1 MHTYDL
7 TPLLRSTVG
16 FDRFYRIF
24 ESANRLNNNAPA
36 YPPYDIEKMGD
47 DGYRITMAVAGFSES
62 EISVTQ
68 DQNCLVIKAV
78 SDDMQKDSTYLHRG
92 IARRAFE
99 RNFELADYVN
109 VTSAGIEN
117 GLLHVNLTRELP
129 EEAKPR
135 TIEIASDEAGRI
147 LEDKVAA

>member
-1 MHTYDL
+1 MRTYDL

-16 FDRFYRIF
+16 FDRFNRIF
-24 ESANRLNNNAPA
+24 ESANRLNDNTPA
-36 YPPYDIEKMGD
+36 YPPYDIERTGD

-62 EISVTQ
+62 ELSVTQ
-68 DQNCLVIKAV
+68 KQNSLVIKGAT
-78 SDDMQKDSTYLHRG
+78 DDKTKDATYLHRG

-109 VTSAGIEN
+109 VTGARIEN
-117 GLLHVNLTRELP
+117 GLLHVDLARELP

-135 TIEIASDEAGRI
+135 TIKIASGEAGRV
-147 LEDKVAA
+147 LEGKAAA

>member
-1 MHTYDL
+1 MRTYDL
-7 TPLLRSTVG
+7 TPLSRSTVG

-24 ESANRLNNNAPA
+24 ESANRLNDNTPA

-47 DGYRITMAVAGFSES
+47 DGYRITMAVAGFSEP
-62 EISVTQ
+62 ELSVTQ
-68 DQNCLVIKAV
+68 KQNCLIIKGA
-78 SDDMQKDSTYLHRG
+78 SDDTQKDTAYLHRG

-109 VTSAGIEN
+109 VTSAKIEN
-117 GLLHVNLTRELP
+117 GLLHVDLCRELP

-135 TIEIASDEAGRI
+135 TIEIASGASGQI
-147 LEDKVAA
+147 LEGKAAA

>member
-16 FDRFYRIF
+16 FDRFYRIV
-24 ESANRLNNNAPA
+24 ESANRPNDNTPA
-36 YPPYDIEKMGD
+36 YPPYDIKKVGD
-47 DGYRITMAVAGFSES
+47 DGYRIIMAVAGFSKS
-62 EISVTQ
+62 ELSISQ
-68 DQNCLVIKAV
+68 EQNSLVIKGA
-78 SDDMQKDSTYLHRG
+78 SGDIDKDATYLHRG

-109 VTSAGIEN
+109 VIAARIEN
-117 GLLHVNLTRELP
+117 GLLHVDLSQELP

-135 TIEIASDEAGRI
+135 TIEIASNEAGRT
-147 LEDKVAA
+147 LKTKAAA

>member
-24 ESANRLNNNAPA
+24 DSANRLNDNAPA
-36 YPPYDIEKMGD
+36 YPPYDIEKMGV
-47 DGYRITMAVAGFSES
+47 DGYQITMAVAGFSKS

-68 DQNCLVIKAV
+68 NQNSLIIKAA
-78 SDDMQKDSTYLHRG
+78 SNNMQKDATYLHRG

-109 VTSAGIEN
+109 VTSARIEN
-117 GLLHVNLTRELP
+117 GLLHVNLNRDLP

-135 TIEIASDEAGRI
+135 IIEIASGEASQI
-147 LEDKVAA
+147 LEDKAAA